1 MSHVPV
7 LLAEMLAALAPADG
21 EVYLDAT
28 FGGGGY
34 SRAIL
39 EAADCRVIGIDRDP
53 KAIARGA
60 ALAAE
65 FPRRFAIREGV
76 FGDLEALSGE
86 DLDGVILDIGVS
98 SYQIDQAERGF
109 SFQAEG
115 PLDMR
120 MGAEG
125 PSAGD
130 AVNQLSEAALLDL
143 LRDYGEEDQARA
155 IVRAICQ
162 TRAAKVI
169 ETTTELAALVEKA
182 VGGRRGARTH
192 PATKTFQALRILV
205 NDELGELAHALSAAE
220 ARLRPAGRLVVVSFH
235 SLEDRM
241 VKQFMAERAGLL
253 GGGSRHLPE
262 APAGPA
268 PSFALAVR
276 KPVTPSDAEAEANP
290 RARSASLRQ
299 ATRTSAAAFPALESP
314 ALALKAR
321 AEWAELCR

>member
-7 LLAEMLAALAPADG
+7 LLVEMLAALKPADG

-34 SRAIL
+34 ARAIL

-53 KAIARGA
+53 AAIARGGA
-60 ALAAE
+60 FAAE
-65 FPRRFAIREGV
+65 FPRRFAIREGA
-76 FGDLEALSGE
+76 FGDLDELAGE
-86 DLDGVILDIGVS
+86 DLDGVVMDIGVS
-98 SYQIDQAERGF
+98 SFQIDEAERGF

-120 MGAEG
+120 MAADG
-125 PSAGD
+125 PTAAD
-130 AVNQLSEAALLDL
+130 AVNHLSEAALLDL
-143 LRDYGEEDQARA
+143 LRGYGEEDQAKP

-162 TRAAKVI
+162 ARAAKAF

-205 NDELGELAHALSAAE
+205 NDELGELARALSAAE
-220 ARLRPAGRLVVVSFH
+220 VRLRPGGRLIVVSFH

-241 VKQFMAERAGLL
+241 VKQFMVERAGLL
-253 GGGSRHLPE
+253 GAGSRHMPE
-262 APAGPA
+262 APPGPP
-268 PSFALAVR
+268 PSFALAAR
-276 KPVTPSDAEAEANP
+276 KPVTPSDAEADTNP

-299 ATRTSAAAFPALESP
+299 ATRTGAAPFATLDPP

-321 AEWAELCR
+321 AEWEALSR